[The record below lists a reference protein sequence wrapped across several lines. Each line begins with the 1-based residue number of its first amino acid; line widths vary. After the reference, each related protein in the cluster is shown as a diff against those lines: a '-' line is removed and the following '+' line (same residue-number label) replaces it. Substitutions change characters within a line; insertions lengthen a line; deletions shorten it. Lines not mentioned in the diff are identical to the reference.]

1 MFLRN
6 SQSHLFISYLK
17 VNGTYILKSG
27 TDFRQFS
34 TITLD
39 FSQELLQVDI
49 ESVDVTSEYEP
60 DNELSSLL
68 EQFTGNGKS
77 LKCLYSNTI
86 RSDIPFLPIFF
97 FINFKVKW
105 KEKCAKS
112 LESLRLIW
120 MAVSVR

>member
-1 MFLRN
+1 M
-6 SQSHLFISYLK
+6 
-17 VNGTYILKSG
+17 NGTYILKSG

-68 EQFTGNGKS
+68 EQFTGKYKDPNF
-77 LKCLYSNTI
+77 LY
-86 RSDIPFLPIFF
+86 PPL
-97 FINFKVKW
+97 
-105 KEKCAKS
+105 
-112 LESLRLIW
+112 
-120 MAVSVR
+120 VS

>member
-1 MFLRN
+1 MYKAFSRIIDSNYIFLRN

-86 RSDIPFLPIFF
+86 TKF
-97 FINFKVKW
+97 
-105 KEKCAKS
+105 
-112 LESLRLIW
+112 
-120 MAVSVR
+120 